1 MYVDHYSSLIKTG
14 TSQTHHVFIAVNI
27 FEKKHKEMV
36 FLNIAIMPTIIVDV
50 IKEEALLW
58 IFVGGRI

>member
-1 MYVDHYSSLIKTG
+1 LIKTG